1 MTILQPPARARQH
14 GWPFILPILL
24 PTAVVVDTEK
34 PWGCQHLHAV
44 TSRHCPPQPPV
55 LLQWWHIEALWFAN
69 ISNAIL
75 WFTYVK
81 GCFRVLSGMF
91 GSKITFKT
99 TLKGAGKLLNSAIGD
114 LWMPFVC
121 LVLLVVSFGKGLAEL
136 VRLHTDLIEC
146 CSVASGS
153 SSVLARFCW

>member
-1 MTILQPPARARQH
+1 MAGLCAHCSPLCPLL
-14 GWPFILPILL
+14 WSFINRCPGV
-24 PTAVVVDTEK
+24 ANK
-34 PWGCQHLHAV
+34 LHAV
-44 TSRHCPPQPPV
+44 TPHDCSPQPPV
-55 LLQWWHIEALWFAN
+55 LLQWWLIEALWFAI

-121 LVLLVVSFGKGLAEL
+121 LVLLIVSFGKGLQEL
-136 VRLHTDLIEC
+136 VRLHTDLLEC
-146 CSVASGS
+146 CFVACCPLCA
-153 SSVLARFCW
+153 LARFCW

>member
-1 MTILQPPARARQH
+1 MTRHHRSRQPP
-14 GWPFILPILL
+14 L
-24 PTAVVVDTEK
+24 
-34 PWGCQHLHAV
+34 
-44 TSRHCPPQPPV
+44 

-121 LVLLVVSFGKGLAEL
+121 LVLLIVSFGKGLQEL
-136 VRLHTDLIEC
+136 VRLDTELIEC
-146 CSVASGS
+146 CPVASCS
-153 SSVLARFCW
+153 PSTLASFCC